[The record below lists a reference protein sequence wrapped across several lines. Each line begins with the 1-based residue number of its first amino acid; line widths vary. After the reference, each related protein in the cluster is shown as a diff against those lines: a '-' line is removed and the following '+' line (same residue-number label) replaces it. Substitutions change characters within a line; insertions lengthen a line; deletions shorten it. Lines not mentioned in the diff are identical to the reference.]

1 MDTRTMAHGTELVT
15 GRKDGVTHDAV
26 RRRAAAD
33 ETLDLTPLP
42 IEHLLGLGA
51 RDSGRTCG
59 EAGTLNHH
67 NVNM

>member
-1 MDTRTMAHGTELVT
+1 MAHGIELVT
-15 GRKDGVTHDAV
+15 GSKDGVTHDAV

-33 ETLDLTPLP
+33 ETLDLTPLS

-59 EAGTLNHH
+59 ATVKAETLNHH